1 MSADDPIYSA
11 SATPARPG
19 LRAGLLRNLSGGLGL
34 LLLRRLPPSSF
45 ERTFD
50 QVVALLILNLMVWA
64 GLDALHAET
73 DSQLVPDGLFGWA
86 CYLLIGLFACAV
98 LARAQS
104 READTRAVL
113 IPTLAVAPFV
123 LIVFWMSTD
132 VGQVRNRPTLAML
145 VALVYLCMLS
155 VRLVRGAFGAVRA
168 RTAWAA
174 IGLVLV
180 TPAVLQALDLDTRL
194 WVPDEDEQTAAQS
207 DDSGTEETLLYDQ
220 PGRIAA
226 AVDRVTPEQPGI
238 PGVYFVGFAGDGDQ
252 DIFKREALF
261 AQQVFADHFGS
272 GERSVELV
280 NDVDDRDSYPL
291 ATVSGLQQTLKLLA
305 SRMNVNDDVLVLT
318 LTSHGSRE
326 GLEVSNGNLP
336 LLQLGPADLRQ
347 ALDESGIRWR
357 VLVVSACYSG
367 VFLDSLKTDTTL
379 IVTASDSE
387 HSSFGC
393 DDDRDLTYFGEA
405 FLHDAIPST
414 GTLEQAFRKAAE
426 IIQRREAQE
435 NEPHSNPQLFVGS
448 QIREKLAELESSSRP
463 AEHDQKSFTVHR

>member
-1 MSADDPIYSA
+1 M
-11 SATPARPG
+11 
-19 LRAGLLRNLSGGLGL
+19 LRNLSGGLRL

-50 QVVALLILNLMVWA
+50 QVVALLVLNLVVWA

-86 CYLLIGLFACAV
+86 CYLLFGLFACAV
-98 LARAQS
+98 LARAHS

-113 IPTLAVAPFV
+113 IPTLAVSPFV
-123 LIVFWMSTD
+123 LLVFWLSTD

-155 VRLVRGAFGAVRA
+155 LRIVRAAFGAVRT
-168 RTAWAA
+168 RTACVA

-194 WVPDEDEQTAAQS
+194 WVPEEDSQEAQS
-207 DDSGTEETLLYDQ
+207 DDSSSEEPLLYEQ

-226 AVDRVTPEQPGI
+226 AVDRVTPEQPGT

-252 DIFKREALF
+252 GIFKREALF
-261 AQQVFADHFGS
+261 AQQAFADHFGS
-272 GERSVELV
+272 GERSVELI
-280 NDVDDRDSYPL
+280 NDVDDRDSYPF

-305 SRMNVNDDVLVLT
+305 TRMNADDDVLVLT
-318 LTSHGSRE
+318 LTSHGSQE

-357 VLVVSACYSG
+357 VLIVSACYSG
-367 VFLDSLKTDTTL
+367 VFLDSLETDTTL
-379 IVTASDSE
+379 VVTASDGE

-405 FLHDAIPST
+405 FLHDALPTT
-414 GTLEQAFRKAAE
+414 GTLEEAFRKAAE

-435 NEPHSNPQLFVGS
+435 RKPHSNPQLFVGRL
-448 QIREKLAELESSSRP
+448 IREKLAQLESSSRP
-463 AEHDQKSFTVHR
+463 AEHDQKSFTVRR